1 MSSTK
6 VLQTAEANYK
16 QKTTIR
22 IIASNLVAGDIL
34 DSKHCAEFT
43 ANRLGLLP
51 SVYKYAVEEAK
62 FVVVGING
70 Q

>member
-16 QKTTIR
+16 QKTTIG
-22 IIASNLVAGDIL
+22 IIASNLVAGYIL

-43 ANRLGLLP
+43 AN
-51 SVYKYAVEEAK
+51 AVEEAK
-62 FVVVGING
+62 FVVVGIDS

>member
-16 QKTTIR
+16 QKITIR

-43 ANRLGLLP
+43 AKCHLFTN
-51 SVYKYAVEEAK
+51 VVEEAK

>member
-22 IIASNLVAGDIL
+22 IIASNLLAGDIP
-34 DSKHCAEFT
+34 DSKHCSDFATNRHLFT
-43 ANRLGLLP
+43 NMQLKKQNL
-51 SVYKYAVEEAK
+51 
-62 FVVVGING
+62 
-70 Q
+70 

>member
-16 QKTTIR
+16 QKTTIT
-22 IIASNLVAGDIL
+22 IIASNLV
-34 DSKHCAEFT
+34 
-43 ANRLGLLP
+43 
-51 SVYKYAVEEAK
+51 VYEYAVEEAK
-62 FVVVGING
+62 FVVVRING

>member
-6 VLQTAEANYK
+6 VLQTAEANNK

-22 IIASNLVAGDIL
+22 IIASNLVVGDIL

-43 ANRLGLLP
+43 ANCHLFTNMQLKKQNL
-51 SVYKYAVEEAK
+51 
-62 FVVVGING
+62 
-70 Q
+70 

>member
-22 IIASNLVAGDIL
+22 IIASNLVLGDIL
-34 DSKHCAEFT
+34 DRKHCAEFT
-43 ANRLGLLP
+43 ANCH
-51 SVYKYAVEEAK
+51 YEYAVEEAK
-62 FVVVGING
+62 FVVVGIDG